1 MGNWMKKKEFFK
13 ARLQYLIEHDLKNL
27 FMLKVHMALAN
38 GCWPYAW
45 TTDQYLAVSPNP
57 TSISGAVWVQVN

>member
-1 MGNWMKKKEFFK
+1 MKKKEFFK

-38 GCWPYAW
+38 GC
-45 TTDQYLAVSPNP
+45 
-57 TSISGAVWVQVN
+57 